1 MTDNCSLERPM
12 PPAQL
17 AHSFR
22 DGVAALPIEAYRHQL
37 LSLKCKL
44 SLQASLIKKRPL
56 QMKSINFGLWSFKKQ
71 TSINVLQSS
80 SYSKNEL
87 AQERIRVFT
96 RLKYLSLIWLK
107 PSLSALRPQMFD
119 SWLVAWT
126 VTWPSVSYVNIWDSC

>member
-1 MTDNCSLERPM
+1 M

-71 TSINVLQSS
+71 TSIMFCNHRLILKMNWRKKGLGFLQ
-80 SYSKNEL
+80 
-87 AQERIRVFT
+87 
-96 RLKYLSLIWLK
+96 
-107 PSLSALRPQMFD
+107 D
-119 SWLVAWT
+119 
-126 VTWPSVSYVNIWDSC
+126 